1 MINKDTFCK
10 AFCEE
15 IEVRQV
21 PAGFA
26 VKTPF
31 SYADGDFVGFY
42 VIECDGGYRFEDSGT
57 LIPWLESTGVNL
69 QSGSRF
75 EQFNTLLIEHQATF
89 DEDEQEVR
97 TAVVGPD
104 DIPAASVRFVS
115 LLLRLQDLQL
125 MRPEVVEKTFIEDV
139 KKAVYRRYG
148 AWASVLFD
156 TSPIEGE
163 DDYMADILIK
173 PPSGKALALYLGT
186 RDARVDEAVMAWMES
201 QMPAIGVSFQVA
213 VMYEDDRIAP
223 AVSRR
228 SYRRATNR
236 VDGTLFYRGDESA
249 AMARIGRILNAPI
262 ELPGNASTSH

>member
-15 IEVRQV
+15 IEVRKV

-31 SYADGDFVGFY
+31 AYADGDFVGFY
-42 VIECDGGYRFEDSGT
+42 VVECGDGYRFEDSGT

-69 QSGSRF
+69 QAGARL
-75 EQFNTLLIEHQATF
+75 EQLQSLLLEHQATL

-97 TAVVGPD
+97 TDIVQPD
-104 DIPAASVRFVS
+104 ELPAASVRFVS
-115 LLLRLQDLQL
+115 LLLRLQDLQM
-125 MRPEVVEKTFIEDV
+125 MRPEVVEKTFVEDV
-139 KKAVYRRYG
+139 KKAVYGRYG
-148 AWASVLFD
+148 TWASVLFD

-163 DDYMADILIK
+163 NDYTADIFVK
-173 PPSGKALALYLGT
+173 PPSGESLALYLGT

-201 QMPAIGVSFQVA
+201 QIHKESSPFKVA
-213 VMYEDDRIAP
+213 VMYEDDKLP
-223 AVSRR
+223 PTVSRR

-236 VDGTLFYRGDESA
+236 VDGTLFYRGDESGA
-249 AMARIGRILNAPI
+249 IARIGRMLDAPA
-262 ELPGNASTSH
+262 NTSPITTH